1 MATLTASQIA
11 AYARGAGIKDPKAV
25 RVAVAIALAESGGNP
40 QAHNPNPPDDSY
52 GLWQINMLGSM
63 GPARRR
69 QWGLKSNAELYNPA
83 VNAKAMFDLSN
94 GGKNWTPW
102 TTFTRGSYLAH
113 LSEAAKGVATT
124 GWVPPETTTVGSAEP
139 SAFAWLVD
147 PDTYRRGGKV
157 LVGFVLV
164 LGALGML
171 VWPTLR
177 PAAKRVAKVM
187 VTRKVKL

>member
-113 LSEAAKGVATT
+113 LSEAAKGVANA
-124 GWVPPETTTVGSAEP
+124 GSVPVETTTVGSSEP

-147 PDTYRRGGKV
+147 PDTYRRGAKV